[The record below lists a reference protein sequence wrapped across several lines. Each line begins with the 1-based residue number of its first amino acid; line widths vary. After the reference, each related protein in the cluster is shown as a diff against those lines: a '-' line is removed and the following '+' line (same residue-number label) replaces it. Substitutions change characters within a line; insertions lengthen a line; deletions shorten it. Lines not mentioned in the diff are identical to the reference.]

1 MVIHHLLFVN
11 NYYLCK
17 QMENPIRHEGIV
29 ETVDGEHI
37 RVRIIQHSACS
48 ACKVASH
55 CSASESKEKIVD
67 VFHYRQRHLEVG
79 DAVIVGTSGHSVG
92 KALLLGFVL
101 PLVLLLVVIGVLF
114 TAGVNEGIPALAALV
129 ALIPYY
135 IGLWTFR
142 QRIADNIAFFIED
155 V

>member
-1 MVIHHLLFVN
+1 
-11 NYYLCK
+11 
-17 QMENPIRHEGIV
+17 MENSIRHEGTV
-29 ETVDGEHI
+29 ESVDGEHI
-37 RVRIIQHSACS
+37 RVRILQHSACS

-67 VFHYRQRHLEVG
+67 VFHYRQHHLKVG
-79 DAVIVGTSGHSVG
+79 DAVIVGTSSHSVR
-92 KALLLGFVL
+92 KALLLGFGL
-101 PLVLLLVVIGVLF
+101 PLLLLLLVTGVLF
-114 TAGVNEGIPALAALV
+114 AAGVNEGITALAALG

-135 IGLWTFR
+135 IGLWIFR

>member
-1 MVIHHLLFVN
+1 
-11 NYYLCK
+11 
-17 QMENPIRHEGIV
+17 MENSIRHEGTV
-29 ETVDGEHI
+29 ESVDGEHI

-67 VFHYRQRHLEVG
+67 VFHYKQHYLRVG
-79 DAVIVGTSGHSVG
+79 DAVIVGTSSHSAG
-92 KALLLGFVL
+92 KALLLGFGF
-101 PLVLLLVVIGVLF
+101 PLLLLLVVIGVLF
-114 TAGVNEGIPALAALV
+114 AAGVNEGITALAALV

-135 IGLWTFR
+135 IGLWIFR
-142 QRIADNIAFFIED
+142 QRIADNIAFFIQD

>member
-1 MVIHHLLFVN
+1 MDFAK
-11 NYYLCK
+11 YSYLCT
-17 QMENPIRHEGIV
+17 QMENSIRHEGTV
-29 ETVDGEHI
+29 ESVDGEHI

-67 VFHYRQRHLEVG
+67 VFHYKQHHLRVG
-79 DAVIVGTSGHSVG
+79 DAVIVGTSSHSAG
-92 KALLLGFVL
+92 KALLLGFGF
-101 PLVLLLVVIGVLF
+101 PLLLLLVVIGVLF
-114 TAGVNEGIPALAALV
+114 AAGVNEGITALAALV

-135 IGLWTFR
+135 IGLWIFR

>member
-1 MVIHHLLFVN
+1 
-11 NYYLCK
+11 
-17 QMENPIRHEGIV
+17 MENSIRHEGTV
-29 ETVDGEHI
+29 ESVDGEHI
-37 RVRIIQHSACS
+37 RVRIIQYSACS

-67 VFHYRQRHLEVG
+67 VFHYKQHHLRVG
-79 DAVIVGTSGHSVG
+79 DAVIVGTSSHSAG
-92 KALLLGFVL
+92 KALLLGFGF
-101 PLVLLLVVIGVLF
+101 PLLLLLVVIGVLF
-114 TAGVNEGIPALAALV
+114 AAGVNEGITALAALV

-135 IGLWTFR
+135 IGLWIFR

>member
-1 MVIHHLLFVN
+1 MDFAK
-11 NYYLCK
+11 YSYLCT
-17 QMENPIRHEGIV
+17 QMENSIRHEGTV
-29 ETVDGEHI
+29 ESVDGEHI
-37 RVRIIQHSACS
+37 RVRILQHSACS

-67 VFHYRQRHLEVG
+67 VFHYKQHHLRVG
-79 DAVIVGTSGHSVG
+79 DAVIVGTSSHSAG
-92 KALLLGFVL
+92 KALLLGFGF
-101 PLVLLLVVIGVLF
+101 PLLLLLVVIGVLF
-114 TAGVNEGIPALAALV
+114 AAGVNEGITALAALV

-135 IGLWTFR
+135 IGLWIFR

>member
-1 MVIHHLLFVN
+1 
-11 NYYLCK
+11 
-17 QMENPIRHEGIV
+17 MENSIRHEGTV
-29 ETVDGEHI
+29 ESVDGEHI

-67 VFHYRQRHLEVG
+67 VFHYKQHHLRVG
-79 DAVIVGTSGHSVG
+79 DAVIVGTSSHSAG
-92 KALLLGFVL
+92 KALLLGFGF
-101 PLVLLLVVIGVLF
+101 PLLLLLVVIGVLF
-114 TAGVNEGIPALAALV
+114 AAGVNEGITALAALG

-135 IGLWTFR
+135 IGLWIFR

>member
-1 MVIHHLLFVN
+1 
-11 NYYLCK
+11 
-17 QMENPIRHEGIV
+17 MENSIRHEGTV
-29 ETVDGEHI
+29 ESVDGEHI
-37 RVRIIQHSACS
+37 RVRILQHSACS

-67 VFHYRQRHLEVG
+67 VFHYRQHHLKVG
-79 DAVIVGTSGHSVG
+79 DAVIVGTSSHSVG
-92 KALLLGFVL
+92 KALLLGFGF
-101 PLVLLLVVIGVLF
+101 PLLLLLVVIGVLF
-114 TAGVNEGIPALAALV
+114 AAGVNEGITALAALV

-135 IGLWTFR
+135 IGLWIFR